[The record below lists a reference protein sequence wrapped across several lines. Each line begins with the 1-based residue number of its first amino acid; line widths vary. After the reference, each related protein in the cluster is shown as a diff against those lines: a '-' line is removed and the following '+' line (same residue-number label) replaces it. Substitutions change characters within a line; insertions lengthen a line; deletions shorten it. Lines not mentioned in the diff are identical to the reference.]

1 MYIFFNIFIN
11 KKINIMTNLS
21 QSKKFYVTTPIYYVT
36 AKPHLGSLY
45 STVLADVVSRW
56 NKLKGKKT
64 FFLTGTDE
72 HGQKVANAAEKAGKR
87 PKEFVDSF
95 IDAYKN
101 VFKSFEIE
109 NDHFIRTTDP
119 YHEKAVQ
126 QWLKML
132 IDKGDIYKDF
142 YEGHYCPQCELFVRE
157 KTIEDEEKTVLCPD
171 CGRETEIVSEECYFF
186 RLSKY
191 QDKLLKFYEENPDFV
206 VPKERL
212 KEVVNFVK
220 SGLKDLSI
228 SRTKISW
235 GIPFPGDNKHVT
247 YVWADALNNYITA
260 IGYGQE
266 DKKESFEFWWPA
278 DLHIMAK
285 DILRFHAIYWPAFLM
300 ASGLPIPKRM
310 LVHGW
315 ITMDKKKMSKSFG
328 NVVDPVELE
337 KLYGPEPVRYYLVR
351 QMAITQD
358 GDFSIEDLEQRI
370 SSDLANDFGNLLNRM
385 VTLAY
390 KNDAK
395 IIEAPKIWDEDE
407 LKLRD
412 EYLNAI
418 SDFQMYMADYQ
429 FHMALGSLW
438 RFINKVNA
446 YFHAKEPWKLA
457 KKDREAFLQVLSA
470 TAHSLRLIAVL
481 LWPIMP
487 KKMELL
493 LNSLGLKFELDK
505 DLIEDLSLGN
515 WDEKFILQKIDTLF
529 KKPERKLDIEKEKKQ
544 ESKEEKK
551 QDYIT
556 IDDFVKVQLIVG
568 TVAQAE
574 AVEKSDKLIKLQVDF
589 GGLGTKQIFAGVKKY
604 YKPEELVGKQGI
616 FVYNLK
622 PRKIMGMES
631 QGMMLFAEG
640 EDGKLEMATVF
651 AQVSNGMR
659 LR

>member
-1 MYIFFNIFIN
+1 MA
-11 KKINIMTNLS
+11 NLS
-21 QSKKFYVTTPIYYVT
+21 DSKKFYVTTPIYYVT

-64 FFLTGTDE
+64 FFVTGTDE
-72 HGQKVANAAEKAGKR
+72 HGQKVANAAEKAGKQ

-95 IDAYKN
+95 IDAYKS

-132 IDKGDIYKDF
+132 IDKGDIYKGF
-142 YEGHYCPQCELFVRE
+142 YEGHYCTQCELFIKE
-157 KTIEDEEKTVLCPD
+157 KSQENEEKTVLCPD

-191 QDKLLKFYEENPDFV
+191 QDKLLKFYEENPDFIA
-206 VPKERL
+206 PKERL
-212 KEVVNFVK
+212 KEVINFVK

-228 SRTKISW
+228 SRTKITW
-235 GIPFPGDNKHVT
+235 GIPFPGDDKHVA

-266 DKKESFEFWWPA
+266 GKKESFEFWWPA

-300 ASGLPIPKRM
+300 ASELLLPKRM

-315 ITMDKKKMSKSFG
+315 ITVDKRKMSKSFG

-370 SSDLANDFGNLLNRM
+370 SSDLANDLGNLLNRM

-395 IIEAPKIWDEDE
+395 VVKAPKIWSESE
-407 LKLRD
+407 LELRG
-412 EYLNAI
+412 ECLNMI
-418 SDFQMYMADYQ
+418 SDFQTYMADYQ
-429 FHMALGSLW
+429 FHMALSSLW
-438 RFINKVNA
+438 KFINKVNA

-457 KKDREAFLQVLSA
+457 KTDRDAFLQVLSA
-470 TAHSLRLIAVL
+470 TGHSLRTIAIL

-493 LNSLGLKFELDK
+493 LNSLGVKFELEK
-505 DLIEDLSLGN
+505 DLIQELSLGK
-515 WDEKFILQKIDTLF
+515 WDETFMLQKIDMLF
-529 KKPERKLDIEKEKKQ
+529 VKPEQKEKKMDTEKEKPVLEKEKK
-544 ESKEEKK
+544 
-551 QDYIT
+551 DYIK
-556 IDDFVKVQLIVG
+556 IDDFAKVHLVVG
-568 TVAQAE
+568 TIEQAE
-574 AVEKSDKLIKLQVDF
+574 NVEKSNKLIKLQVNCGEF
-589 GGLGTKQIFAGVKKY
+589 GKKQIFAGVKKF

-616 FVYNLK
+616 FVVNLK

-640 EDGKLEMATVF
+640 DDGKLQMATVS
-651 AQVSNGMR
+651 ASVPNGMR